1 MAEYYGIHYDS
12 VIEHHGIKGQ
22 KWGVR
27 RYQNPDGT
35 LTPEGKKRL
44 LGYKY
49 YAKNMG
55 HDTTVKKGTKATR
68 VLRIPS
74 RSFDYL
80 SPRFGGTYEDAN
92 QALKEKIKSDDALEQ
107 KYLSVKKKTKDDG
120 VDGTK
125 FYAEWLSDSL
135 TSPNRIVVSSYEF
148 KRDAKVA
155 SGKKVLNELIKQ
167 VGNERIKDIIDS
179 DMSSVRKLT
188 SQYTTDKTLFDS
200 VNTKLKAQGYD
211 AVQDINDTTTDMP
224 IITLTRDIIGAPVK
238 IEKGRDF
245 IEKNFDFAYHEKDP
259 DFDYGDEDYAN
270 MKLPKLK

>member
-1 MAEYYGIHYDS
+1 MEYYGIHYDS

-35 LTPEGKKRL
+35 LTTEGRKRL
-44 LGYKY
+44 LGYNY

-55 HDTTVKKGTKATR
+55 RDTTIKKGAKATR
-68 VLRIPS
+68 VLQIPY
-74 RSFDYL
+74 RSFYRL
-80 SPRFGGTYEDAN
+80 GPKFGGTYEDAN
-92 QALKEKIKSDDALEQ
+92 KALKEKIESDDALEQ
-107 KYLSVKKKTKDDG
+107 KYLSVKNKSKDDG

-125 FYAEWLSDSL
+125 FYAEWLSESL
-135 TSPNRIVVSSYEF
+135 ANPNRIVVSSYEF

-167 VGNERIKDIIDS
+167 VGNERIKGIIDS
-179 DMSSVRKLT
+179 DMPSVRELT
-188 SQYTTDKTLFDS
+188 SQYTSDKTLFNS
-200 VNTKLKAQGYD
+200 VNSKLREQGYD
-211 AVQDINDTTTDMP
+211 AVQDINDTTTDTP
-224 IITLTRDIIGAPVK
+224 VITLTRDIIGDPLK

-245 IEKNFDFAYHEKDP
+245 IEKNFGFKYHEMDP

-270 MKLPKLK
+270 MKLPKLR

>member
-27 RYQNPDGT
+27 RYQNKDGT

-55 HDTTVKKGTKATR
+55 RDTTIKKETKATR
-68 VLRIPS
+68 VLQLPH
-74 RSFDYL
+74 RSFQFLGPDY
-80 SPRFGGTYEDAN
+80 GGTYEKAN
-92 QALKEKIKSDDALEQ
+92 KALKKKIESDDALEQ
-107 KYLSVKKKTKDDG
+107 KYLSVKKKTKDDS

-125 FYAEWLSDSL
+125 FYAEWLSESL
-135 TSPNRIVVSSYEF
+135 ASPNRIVVSSYKF

-155 SGKKVLNELIKQ
+155 SGKKVLDELIKQ

-179 DMSSVRKLT
+179 DMPSVRELT
-188 SQYTTDKTLFDS
+188 LQYTRDKALFNS

-224 IITLTRDIIGAPVK
+224 VITLTRDIIGAPIK

-245 IEKNFDFAYHEKDP
+245 IEKNFGFTYHEKDP

-270 MKLPKLK
+270 MKLPKIK